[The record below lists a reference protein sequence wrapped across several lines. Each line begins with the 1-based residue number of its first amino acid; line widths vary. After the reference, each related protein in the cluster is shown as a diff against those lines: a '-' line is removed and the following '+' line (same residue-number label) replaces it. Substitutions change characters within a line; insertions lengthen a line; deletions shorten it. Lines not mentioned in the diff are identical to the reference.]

1 MVLVILACNQEF
13 DESEWRVA
21 GGPIVARD
29 RMMTGLRYAISSKSL
44 VCWPI
49 NK

>member
-1 MVLVILACNQEF
+1 MVLILFSACNQEF
-13 DESEWRVA
+13 DESEWRFA

-29 RMMTGLRYAISSKSL
+29 GAYSISSKYL